1 MTKYFTTLEVER
13 YKLGTLMNVTLKI
26 NEKNEIFFD
35 KKWQQFDKD
44 FFYKNF
50 PNIKKLILKRTCHNK
65 KTDIIY
71 VPDIDFKMFSKLKN
85 LETLGIIDDYENDN
99 LSWLNTGD
107 KSTNIYL
114 NFLEVLK
121 LKKLKKLH
129 VYEPY
134 ISTKDLMK
142 LFNEKAGLQEKYI
155 YKYNLENPQT
165 DEYPM
170 IYEEEFDEESYQE
183 YLSLSKD
190 NIESEFEISTH
201 EKDIYDISLVEVV
214 VGRLRENEFHNLN

>member
-1 MTKYFTTLEVER
+1 MKKYFTTLEVER

-214 VGRLRENEFHNLN
+214 VGRFRENEFHNLN

>member
-214 VGRLRENEFHNLN
+214 VGRFRENEFHNLN